1 MTRQFE
7 LDERPYATNLLTLR
21 HKTEEDIIAA
31 KERVEENEK

>member
-1 MTRQFE
+1 MAHQSE

-31 KERVEENEK
+31 KEHVEENEK